1 MKTNERTADRVV
13 ANSQPQFST
22 RESVSERGAER
33 ERAQAR
39 EQPQPAFNSTLTLT
53 VAAAVRK
60 QEIADCPLQLHNNCG
75 LLTFWLQIRLK
86 ISRSLQYQLIDQSEY
101 CKSSKVNVNV
111 IITYKC
117 T

>member
-22 RESVSERGAER
+22 REKTIERESERGAER

-39 EQPQPAFNSTLTLT
+39 EQPAFNSTSTLA

-75 LLTFWLQIRLK
+75 
-86 ISRSLQYQLIDQSEY
+86 
-101 CKSSKVNVNV
+101 
-111 IITYKC
+111 
-117 T
+117 

>member
-22 RESVSERGAER
+22 RERMRESVSERGAEC

-60 QEIADCPLQLHNNCG
+60 QEIVDCPLQLHNNCG
-75 LLTFWLQIRLK
+75 
-86 ISRSLQYQLIDQSEY
+86 
-101 CKSSKVNVNV
+101 
-111 IITYKC
+111 
-117 T
+117 